1 MQVHFDGCFKVKHS
15 ASAGRRGNAAE
26 LDAQVPSRIFMAD
39 AERDARDARIAAN
52 LNIVVDDASKT
63 CNDFKADNADNGYAS
78 PLCILGWCAR
88 FLHALGPAHPVHRH
102 FDQVSVFNDAGK
114 AHPSMTSTAC
124 SGPFAITASSTR
136 QHSSRRARIID
147 TA

>member
-1 MQVHFDGCFKVKHS
+1 MHAGVRSAGAAVNDLQHQAYWRCVQVHFDGCFKVKHS

-88 FLHALGPAHPVHRH
+88 FLHALVQLILYIVTSTR
-102 FDQVSVFNDAGK
+102 SVF
-114 AHPSMTSTAC
+114 SMM
-124 SGPFAITASSTR
+124 
-136 QHSSRRARIID
+136 QERR
-147 TA
+147 TQV